1 LPDVPT
7 TIEAGLPPDSVYPFY
22 TGIYLPAKTPPNIAS
37 RLHGGIAK
45 ALLAPVVKERLT
57 SLGIESTPMT
67 MEQFGK
73 FFRDDVVAN
82 VALVKA
88 AKIPMQ

>member
-1 LPDVPT
+1 MPT

-22 TGIYLPAKTPPNIAS
+22 TGIYLPAKTPPISPS
-37 RLHGGIAK
+37 RLHGEIAK
-45 ALLAPVVKERLT
+45 ALLTPVVKERLT
-57 SLGIESTPMT
+57 SLGIEPTPMT

-88 AKIPMQ
+88 AKIPTR